1 MHSDTCRAVPSTTAC
16 GPMAFPPR
24 RFAGR
29 HAAAPYADMRDTACP
44 TLAGVA
50 PAAIHWGNAMA
61 DELVETA
68 FTALVGGIDAP
79 IDQTGLQ
86 NHRGF

>member
-1 MHSDTCRAVPSTTAC
+1 MWADGVPATAL
-16 GPMAFPPR
+16 R
-24 RFAGR
+24 GR
-29 HAAAPYADMRDTACP
+29 YAAAPYADMRDTACP

-50 PAAIHWGNAMA
+50 PAAIHCGNAMA
-61 DELVETA
+61 DDLVETA

-86 NHRGF
+86 NYRGF